1 MPHLRRSLFVVLAGL
16 FVAVALVPAV
26 APALEVGEKAPEFT
40 LAGPGNKP
48 VKLSELLGK
57 GPVVV
62 YTVIQ
67 AFTPT

>member
-16 FVAVALVPAV
+16 LAVVALAPV
-26 APALEVGEKAPEFT
+26 APALEVGEKAPDFT
-40 LAGPGNKP
+40 LAGPGGKP

-62 YTVIQ
+62 YTFIQ
-67 AFTPT
+67 AFTAT

>member
-1 MPHLRRSLFVVLAGL
+1 MPYLRRSLLVVLAGL
-16 FVAVALVPAV
+16 LAMVALAPAV

-40 LAGPGNKP
+40 LVGPGNKP

-62 YTVIQ
+62 YTFIQ
-67 AFTPT
+67 AFTAT

>member
-1 MPHLRRSLFVVLAGL
+1 MPHVRRHLTIALTGVLLAIFALAGS
-16 FVAVALVPAV
+16 
-26 APALEVGEKAPEFT
+26 APALEVGQKAPDFT

-62 YTVIQ
+62 YTFIQ